1 MDLNEI
7 NNQLQYL
14 EETKT
19 QIKTAIIEKGQDI
32 SDSDTFR
39 SYVEKIN
46 NISTLDTDT
55 SDATATANDI
65 VMEKTAY
72 VNGEKITGA
81 ITEIAADY
89 GYPLNSD
96 GTLGI
101 DDEAHTVSLNGVFDY
116 DTVFRPN
123 SSITIVKSNSELASQ
138 LNITPEII
146 VEGNTI
152 LGIEGT
158 ASAGGVDTA
167 DATATADDIVMEKT
181 AYANGKKITG
191 TIQLAPYQTAD
202 ELRELGIDPTLF
214 DKDSY
219 KAIVVGGADGST
231 IIGLHIPFVSYAYLK
246 GGYIISAL
254 ANAELA
260 EDINLSADK
269 IVSGNTI
276 LGIEGTASTGGID
289 TSDADATASDIV
301 AGKTAY
307 VNGEKITGTVTETVA
322 TAGIVVGEGESTP
335 YPTYELSVD
344 PANTLNLRMNSDMLF
359 RIGSYIALNDNNE
372 LSNAIGLTAN
382 KIKAG
387 ETILGIEGTY
397 EGSSNIE
404 EVGTIEELPEVSET
418 GKMAVV
424 VSSDGLYGGTYKAK
438 YLAIE
443 SAEESDTQQ
452 ENLTVGMNVVKFI
465 RTTYAP
471 MNTMKDVTEDK
482 LFFKNSS
489 NSIWYGAKYDT
500 TNAENPILRIQVI
513 DNGIV
518 KQIGYYDYTQ
528 SKWNQE
534 IDEDIVLSEVCVISE
549 ISLENLTMMNNEFT
563 YGVIQDAER
572 EIQWVELAAP
582 GTITSTEYSE
592 ALETSKDILGVNEN
606 IE

>member
-46 NISTLDTDT
+46 DISTLGTDTADATAVANDIVESKTAYVNGEKITGTLKDFSNGTISTDGSASINLIDPLFKLEGHVTDDYKISSNTAISAEATFTDVASAIGLTPEKLVVGNTILGVEGTADTSGLDT

-72 VNGEKITGA
+72 VNGE
-81 ITEIAADY
+81 
-89 GYPLNSD
+89 
-96 GTLGI
+96 
-101 DDEAHTVSLNGVFDY
+101 
-116 DTVFRPN
+116 
-123 SSITIVKSNSELASQ
+123 
-138 LNITPEII
+138 
-146 VEGNTI
+146 
-152 LGIEGT
+152 
-158 ASAGGVDTA
+158 
-167 DATATADDIVMEKT
+167 
-181 AYANGKKITG
+181 KITG

-214 DKDSY
+214 DKDTY

-231 IIGLHIPFVSYAYLK
+231 VIGLHIPFVSYAYLK

-269 IVSGNTI
+269 IVRGNTI

-289 TSDADATASDIV
+289 TSDADATESDIV

-322 TAGIVVGEGESTP
+322 TTGIVVGEGESTP
-335 YPTYELSVD
+335 YPTYELSMD
-344 PANTLNLRMNSDMLF
+344 PANKLDLKMNSDMLF
-359 RIGSYIALNDNNE
+359 RIGSYISLNDNNE
-372 LSNAIGLTAN
+372 LSNVIGLTAN

-404 EVGTIEELPEVSET
+404 EVGTIEELPEVSEE

-424 VSSDGLYGGTYKAK
+424 VGSDGLYGGTYKAK

-443 SAEESDTQQ
+443 GAEESDTQQ

-549 ISLENLTMMNNEFT
+549 VNLENLTMMNNEFT

>member
-46 NISTLDTDT
+46 NISTLGTDT

-101 DDEAHTVSLNGVFDY
+101 DDEAHTVSLNGVFDS

-123 SSITIVKSNSELASQ
+123 SLITIVKNNSELASQ

-307 VNGEKITGTVTETVA
+307 VNGEKITGTVTETIA
-322 TAGIVVGEGESTP
+322 TTGIVVGEGDSTP
-335 YPTYELSVD
+335 YPTYELSME
-344 PANTLNLRMNSDMLF
+344 PANKLDLRMNSDMLF
-359 RIGSYIALNDNNE
+359 RIGSYISLNDNNE
-372 LSNAIGLTAN
+372 LSNVIGLTAN

-404 EVGTIEELPEVSET
+404 EVGTIEELPEVSEA

-443 SAEESDTQQ
+443 SAVESDTQQ

-482 LFFKNSS
+482 LFFKNNS

-500 TNAENPILRIQVI
+500 TNAKNPILRIQVI

-549 ISLENLTMMNNEFT
+549 VNLENLTMMNNEFT

>member
-1 MDLNEI
+1 MDLNAI

-46 NISTLDTDT
+46 NISTLGKDTA
-55 SDATATANDI
+55 DATATANDI
-65 VMEKTAY
+65 VMEKIAY
-72 VNGEKITGA
+72 VNGEKITG
-81 ITEIAADY
+81 TL
-89 GYPLNSD
+89 PL
-96 GTLGI
+96 
-101 DDEAHTVSLNGVFDY
+101 F
-116 DTVFRPN
+116 PN
-123 SSITIVKSNSELASQ
+123 SRTFVVDNAGVTDNTEDSTLDLTTINVTKQVLDNNVNMKFSAPYSDITTAIGLTADKLTQ
-138 LNITPEII
+138 
-146 VEGNTI
+146 GNTI
-152 LGIEGT
+152 LGVEGT
-158 ASAGGVDTA
+158 ATTGGIDTSDA
-167 DATATADDIVMEKT
+167 DATADDIVSPKT
-181 AYANGKKITG
+181 AYVNGEKIEG
-191 TIQLAPYQTAD
+191 TIQLFPCQTAD
-202 ELRELGIDPTLF
+202 EIREELGIDPTLF
-214 DKDSY
+214 DKGTY
-219 KAIVVGGADGST
+219 KAIVVGGAEGGT
-231 IIGLHIPFVSYAYLK
+231 VIGTHIPFVSYAFLK
-246 GGYIISAL
+246 GGYIISTMS
-254 ANAELA
+254 NAQLA

-269 IVSGNTI
+269 IVQGNTI

-289 TSDADATASDIV
+289 TSDADAIASDIV
-301 AGKTAY
+301 SGKTAY
-307 VNGEKITGTVTETVA
+307 VNGEKITGTVSELVA
-322 TAGIVVGEGESTP
+322 TASIVVGEGESTP
-335 YPTYELSVD
+335 YPTYELSMD
-344 PANTLNLRMNSDMLF
+344 PANKLDLKMNSDMLF
-359 RIGSYIALNDNNE
+359 RTGSYISLNDNNE
-372 LSNAIGLTAN
+372 LSNVIGLTAD
-382 KIKAG
+382 KIKSG
-387 ETILGIEGTY
+387 ETILGIMGTY
-397 EGSSNIE
+397 EGSSNID
-404 EVGTIEELPEVSET
+404 EVGTIEELPEVPEE

-424 VSSDGLYGGTYKAK
+424 VGFDGLYGGTYKAK

-443 SAEESDTQQ
+443 GAEESDTQQ

-534 IDEDIVLSEVCVISE
+534 INEDIVLSEVCVISE
-549 ISLENLTMMNNEFT
+549 VNLENLTMMNNEFI

-572 EIQWVELAAP
+572 KIQWVELAAP

>member
-1 MDLNEI
+1 MDLNVI

-14 EETKT
+14 EETKR
-19 QIKTAIIEKGQDI
+19 QIKRAIIGKGQDI
-32 SDSDTFR
+32 ADSDTFR

-46 NISTLDTDT
+46 NISTLGKDTA
-55 SDATATANDI
+55 DATATANDI

-72 VNGEKITGA
+72 VNGEKITG
-81 ITEIAADY
+81 TL
-89 GYPLNSD
+89 PL
-96 GTLGI
+96 
-101 DDEAHTVSLNGVFDY
+101 F
-116 DTVFRPN
+116 PN
-123 SSITIVKSNSELASQ
+123 SRTFVVDNAGVTDNTEDSTLDLTTINVTKQVLDNNVNMKFSAPYSDITTAIGLTADKLTQ
-138 LNITPEII
+138 
-146 VEGNTI
+146 GNTI
-152 LGIEGT
+152 LGVEGT
-158 ASAGGVDTA
+158 ATTGGIDTSDA
-167 DATATADDIVMEKT
+167 DATADDIVSPKT
-181 AYANGKKITG
+181 AYVNGEKLEG

-214 DKDSY
+214 NKDRY
-219 KAIVVGGADGST
+219 KAVVVGGADGTT
-231 IIGLHIPFVSYAYLK
+231 ILGMNIPFVSYVYLK

-289 TSDADATASDIV
+289 TSDADATESDIV

-322 TAGIVVGEGESTP
+322 TTGIVVGEGESTP
-335 YPTYELSVD
+335 YPTYELSME
-344 PANTLNLRMNSDMLF
+344 PANKIDLRMNSDMLF
-359 RIGSYIALNDNNE
+359 RIGSYISLNDNNE
-372 LSNAIGLTAN
+372 LSNVIGLTAN

-404 EVGTIEELPEVSET
+404 EVGTIEELPEVSEE

-424 VSSDGLYGGTYKAK
+424 VGSDGLYGGTYKAK

-443 SAEESDTQQ
+443 GAAESDTQQ

-549 ISLENLTMMNNEFT
+549 VNLENLTMMNNEFT

>member
-1 MDLNEI
+1 MDLNVI

-46 NISTLDTDT
+46 NISTLGKDTA
-55 SDATATANDI
+55 DATATANDI

-72 VNGEKITGA
+72 VNGEKITG
-81 ITEIAADY
+81 TL
-89 GYPLNSD
+89 PL
-96 GTLGI
+96 
-101 DDEAHTVSLNGVFDY
+101 F
-116 DTVFRPN
+116 PN
-123 SSITIVKSNSELASQ
+123 SRTFVVDNAGVTDNTEDSTLDLTTINVTKQVLDNNVNMKFSAPYSDITTAIGLTADKLTQ
-138 LNITPEII
+138 
-146 VEGNTI
+146 GNTI
-152 LGIEGT
+152 LGVEGT
-158 ASAGGVDTA
+158 ATTGGIDTSDA
-167 DATATADDIVMEKT
+167 DATADDIVSPKT
-181 AYANGKKITG
+181 AYVNGEKLEG

-214 DKDSY
+214 NKDRY
-219 KAIVVGGADGST
+219 KAVVVGGADGTT
-231 IIGLHIPFVSYAYLK
+231 ILGMNIPFVSYVYLK

-289 TSDADATASDIV
+289 TSDADATESDIV

-322 TAGIVVGEGESTP
+322 TTGIVVGEGESTP
-335 YPTYELSVD
+335 YPTYELSME
-344 PANTLNLRMNSDMLF
+344 PANKIDLRMNSDMLF
-359 RIGSYIALNDNNE
+359 RIGSYISLNDNNE
-372 LSNAIGLTAN
+372 LSNVIGLTAN

-404 EVGTIEELPEVSET
+404 EVGTIEELPEVSEE

-424 VSSDGLYGGTYKAK
+424 VGSDGLYGGTYKAK

-443 SAEESDTQQ
+443 GAAESDTQQ

-549 ISLENLTMMNNEFT
+549 VNLENLTMMNNEFT